1 MQFDVDS
8 IVAGAGVVGL
18 AIGRELARQGRD
30 VLVVERAE
38 RFGSETSSRNSE
50 VIHAGIYYPRGS
62 LKSRLCLRGRDLL
75 YGYCAEKKVAH
86 SRIGKLIVATGPEQ
100 NKKLDHYL
108 ELAARTG
115 VVLERRSA
123 ADIRQLEPELICTG
137 GLWSPATGV
146 VDSYEFMLALAADL
160 EAAGGSLVLRTP
172 VEGATAGSEGIE
184 VRTEDTAI
192 TCRQLI
198 NSAGFSAPALARSTT
213 GVAASSI
220 PDAFYSIGHYY
231 SLVGK
236 SPFTHLVYPTPRG
249 GGLGVHVT
257 LDLAGQ
263 ARFGPDVRWID
274 TPDYRFDDSR
284 QEEFRRAIEA
294 YYPGIRERQLV
305 PAYTGIRPKIVPKGD
320 PPADFAISTDRE
332 HGARG
337 VINLYGIESPGLTAA
352 LAIAEMIREF
362 PI

>member
-8 IVAGAGVVGL
+8 IVVGAGVVGL

-50 VIHAGIYYPRGS
+50 VIHAGIYYPPGS

-75 YGYCAEKKVAH
+75 YGYCEEKKVAH
-86 SRIGKLIVATGPEQ
+86 SRIGKLIVASRREQ
-100 NKKLDHYL
+100 YEKLDQYL

-123 ADIRQLEPELICTG
+123 GEIRQLEPEIQCTG
-137 GLWSPATGV
+137 GLWSPATGI
-146 VDSYEFMLALAADL
+146 VDSHEFMLALAADL
-160 EAAGGSLVLRTP
+160 ETAGGSLVFRTA
-172 VEGATAGSEGIE
+172 VEGAMAGSDGIE
-184 VRTEDTAI
+184 VRTEDSAI

-198 NSAGFSAPALARSTT
+198 NSAGLSAPALARSIS
-213 GVAASSI
+213 GVAAGSI

-231 SLVGK
+231 SLVGT
-236 SPFTHLVYPTPRG
+236 SPFTHLVYPTAG
-249 GGLGVHVT
+249 AGGLGVHVT

-263 ARFGPDVRWID
+263 AKFGPDVRWID

-284 QEEFRRAIEA
+284 KEEFLGAIEV
-294 YYPGIRERQLV
+294 YYPGIRERQLI
-305 PAYTGIRPKIVPKGD
+305 PAYTGIRPKIVPKGN
-320 PPADFAISTDRE
+320 PPTDFAISTDRE
-332 HGARG
+332 HGAKG
-337 VINLYGIESPGLTAA
+337 VINLYGIESPGLTSA